1 MLKERPSESC
11 ATKKYVFRQL
21 TATVVVVAV
30 VGLLSPSSWSA
41 SAPTKVTI
49 HVPSKSLSIM
59 PYYFGKDK
67 GFFGSEQIEP
77 QLVMMSP
84 PTAIAALVGG
94 ELDFSTTT
102 GAATSAMMRGLPL
115 KRFFYVQA
123 EPSHALIAQPEI
135 KSIQELAGKVIGVT
149 SLTDA
154 VGMST
159 TMILRGNNIDLS
171 RTTLLA
177 MGVTDNTLKAFTSRK
192 IAATLLAPPYSEELE
207 AKGYNKLAEA
217 RTYAPLSFIGL
228 VVSLETVKKNP
239 HKAQGVVAALYRTML
254 YMHSPANRN
263 EVIQYIARYHNID
276 LPLAEKAFSAQ
287 MLSYSKDGTK
297 PRKLVERE
305 IEIYRETLKIAKQF
319 TPDDLEDMSLLR
331 KVQEAGPQAR

>member
-1 MLKERPSESC
+1 MLM
-11 ATKKYVFRQL
+11 L
-21 TATVVVVAV
+21 GLIVVAAF
-30 VGLLSPSSWSA
+30 GFFCSPSWPA
-41 SAPTKVTI
+41 SIPTKVTI
-49 HVPSKSLSIM
+49 HVASKSLSIM

-67 GFFGSEQIEP
+67 GFFGAEQVEP
-77 QLVMMSP
+77 QLVMMAP

-94 ELDFSTTT
+94 ELDFSSTT

-115 KRFFYVQA
+115 RRFFYVQA
-123 EPSHALIAQPEI
+123 EPAHALMAQPEI
-135 KSIQELAGKVIGVT
+135 KSIQDLNGKTIGVT

-171 RTTLLA
+171 RTTQLA
-177 MGVTDNTLKAFTSRK
+177 MGVTDNAIKAFTSRK
-192 IAATLLAPPYSEELE
+192 IAATLLAPPYAEELA
-207 AKGYNKLAEA
+207 AKGYNRLAEA

-228 VVSLETVKKNP
+228 VGSLEAVKKNP
-239 HKAQGVVAALYRTML
+239 HRAQAVIAGLYRTMVYL
-254 YMHSPANRN
+254 HNPNNRN
-263 EVIQYIARYHNID
+263 EVIQYIARYHAID

-305 IEIYRETLKIAKQF
+305 IEIYCETLKIAKQF

-331 KVQEAGPQAR
+331 KVQEAGPQTR